1 MSGKPRTRIAIGILI
16 SVCASLLISAPA
28 QAANAL
34 ATFQSQKLV
43 WKSCGSDLQCTTLKV
58 PMDYA
63 AIDKNTFTL
72 SVIRH
77 LATDRKNRIGTLFV
91 NPGGPG
97 GSAYNYAQA
106 ATEIVSKK
114 IVQRFDILGFDPR
127 GVGRSQPT
135 RCLTDKEEDSY
146 ISADTSVVSQND
158 LNVLLAAAKKFA
170 AACAAKTGP
179 KIGHFGTIETA
190 KDMEL
195 LRGLLKEPKLNFLG
209 KSYGTFL
216 GTLYAA
222 LYPTKVGK
230 FVLDGAIDPNAS
242 NAQQNLIQAIGFDS
256 ALLDYTKKN
265 KDFSQTDIVNFIRNL
280 RAKPLSLP
288 NGRKLTPSLAIIAIA
303 STLYDNET
311 GWPNLTE
318 ALDEALNKKNPR
330 PMMDLAD
337 EYNTRDANGRYSN
350 ENDMAQVISC
360 LDIVDNRSV
369 AQMTKDGV
377 LMKQKAPVFGPY
389 LTYAGLTCKY
399 WKHPVAKRP
408 PLNSIST
415 TPVIIIGVSKDPAT
429 PYSWALKLHTI
440 FKGSTLIT
448 FNGDGHT
455 GHNRGNKCVD
465 SAVDTYLL
473 TGKTGSNLSCS
484 N

>member
-1 MSGKPRTRIAIGILI
+1 MRISTGILLALT
-16 SVCASLLISAPA
+16 ASLFATSPSQSAPA
-28 QAANAL
+28 SPIPTL
-34 ATFQSQKLV
+34 ATFQTQKLA
-43 WKSCGSDLQCTTLKV
+43 WKSCGKGLQCTTFKV
-58 PMDYA
+58 PMDYE

-77 LATDRKNRIGTLFV
+77 LATDKKKRIGTLFV

-97 GSAYNYAQA
+97 GSAYDYAQA
-106 ATEIVSKK
+106 ATQIVSNK

-135 RCLTDKEEDSY
+135 RCLTDKEEDAY
-146 ISADTSVVSQND
+146 ISADTSVITQND
-158 LNVLLAAAKKFA
+158 LNTLLAAAKKFA

-179 KIGHFGTIETA
+179 KIGHYGTLETA
-190 KDMEL
+190 KDVEL
-195 LRGLLKEPKLNFLG
+195 LRGLLKEPKLNYLG

-265 KDFSQTDIVNFIRNL
+265 KAFSQKDIVDFIASL
-280 RAKPLSLP
+280 RAKPLTLP
-288 NGRKLTPSLAIIAIA
+288 NGRKLTASLAIIGIA
-303 STLYDNET
+303 FTLYENQS
-311 GWPNLTE
+311 GWPDLTK
-318 ALDEALNKKNPR
+318 ALDAAINKQDAR
-330 PMMDLAD
+330 PLMDLAD
-337 EYNTRDANGRYSN
+337 TYNSRDANGHYAN

-360 LDIVDNRSV
+360 LDLADNRSIT
-369 AQMTKDGV
+369 QMTKDGI

-399 WKHPVAKRP
+399 WKHAPSKKPPMTSIKTAPV
-408 PLNSIST
+408 L
-415 TPVIIIGVSKDPAT
+415 IIGVSKDPAT

-448 FNGDGHT
+448 FNGEGHT
-455 GHNRGNKCVD
+455 GHNRGNSCVD
-465 SAVDTYLL
+465 NRVDSYLL
-473 TGKTGSNLSCS
+473 GSPAGSNLTC
-484 N
+484 